1 MAAFV
6 KVKLRFRGAPARV
19 PDRVPIL
26 NIVIMAVGIL
36 GDVIITVTG
45 QTQELRVP
53 VEAVAA
59 AGVADQGKEVLAA
72 EIVDPGQ
79 GSFGRGD
86 DILPRFVVKMA
97 EFHSFPP
104 LKHRNE
110 TGRRKRFS

>member
-1 MAAFV
+1 MNLSPLQKARYEYVPKLPGMLRAGISEICV
-6 KVKLRFRGAPARV
+6 KDG
-19 PDRVPIL
+19 
-26 NIVIMAVGIL
+26 
-36 GDVIITVTG
+36 
-45 QTQELRVP
+45 
-53 VEAVAA
+53 EATAS
-59 AGVADQGKEVLAA
+59 VADQGKEVLAA